1 MKDIATL
8 VPGFTTAMERLP
20 GTLGTYNDLVASLSR
35 GTLGDRS
42 RAEIG
47 LIVANRI
54 GCSYCRWVMERVAE
68 HHGLTQ
74 EEIFF
79 AAHGISRGRR
89 ESAVARLAKRMVEG
103 TDAAGNVNCDPR
115 DARMFGQAEIAEI
128 VAQVALVALACTVLQ
143 ALAPRA
149 TPVQREA

>member
-8 VPGFTTAMERLP
+8 VPGFSSAMERLP
-20 GTLGTYNDLVASLSR
+20 GTLGTYNDLVTSLSR
-35 GTLGDRS
+35 GTLSDRS

-54 GCSYCRWVMERVAE
+54 GCSYCRWAMERVAE
-68 HHGLTQ
+68 RAEMTQ

-79 AAHGISRGRR
+79 AALGISRGRR
-89 ESAVARLAKRMVEG
+89 ESAIARLAKRMVEG

-143 ALAPRA
+143 ALAPR
-149 TPVQREA
+149 TDTVRKEA

>member
-1 MKDIATL
+1 MNDIATL
-8 VPGFTTAMERLP
+8 VPGFTAAMERLP
-20 GTLGTYNDLVASLSR
+20 GTLGTYNDLVASLGR
-35 GTLGDRS
+35 GTLSDRS
-42 RAEIG
+42 RSEIG

-68 HHGLTQ
+68 HNGMTQ

-79 AAHGISRGRR
+79 GGLGISRGRR

-143 ALAPRA
+143 ALAPHA
-149 TPVQREA
+149 VPVRKEA

>member
-1 MKDIATL
+1 MKDIAAL
-8 VPGFTTAMERLP
+8 VPGFNEAMEKLP
-20 GTLGTYNDLVASLSR
+20 GTLGTYNDLTTSLAR
-35 GTLGDRS
+35 GTLSERS

-68 HHGLTQ
+68 HQGMTQ

-79 AAHGISRGRR
+79 ASLGISRGRR
-89 ESAVARLAKRMVEG
+89 ESAIARLAKRMVEG